1 MAVTTLTRRFEV
13 RDRETG
19 LRIRSGLRLLA
30 LAGLVVSGCG
40 SPPQTGERAAD
51 GLLERPGLQAV
62 VDRQVARDGAGLT
75 ARLDDPD
82 PVVRARAAFALASVQ
97 DQGALPA
104 LRRLLEDRDVG
115 VRADAVFALGQSADS
130 TAAWELW
137 QDYEQERDPAVRRLI
152 LEALGKIGGPDDLG
166 RLAGL
171 RVGGEEEAAL
181 ALAIGR
187 FAIRGIH
194 DPAAL
199 ERLLDDLDDRDPLV
213 RRNAA
218 YYFGRSARTGAWAP
232 RADLVRARLDG
243 LDRDDEASGF
253 LIQGLGRL
261 AEEGDTERIIDRLHT
276 SSDWRIRVLAARA
289 LAGRAGSSAQAALLE
304 ALDDEQAVPGGNG
317 SVHVAVAAAEGLA
330 GIGQPD
336 EMLVARVRSWIEA
349 HPDAWQTSAALLPIL
364 IRGGE
369 SGFVESWLE
378 GHREEPGARTRAV
391 AALGQVPGPA
401 GLERLRALA
410 VSVDVATAAAALDAL
425 AGRWRRERRRP
436 AADPAPYARVF
447 IGALGRP
454 DRGIVLSAAGALADS
469 AFRPLGAADALI
481 RCYRRLRSPD
491 DVEAMTAVLAALG
504 RLGDRGAL
512 PLLQRVAGDPN
523 PVLQA
528 AARGAVERLTGSAAA
543 PAPAGQPEPT
553 PPVNWTRLAAWG
565 DHPCLVLVTRRG
577 NITVELDPLEAP
589 QTVDT
594 ILRLAVEGR
603 YDGVPFHRV
612 VPNFVIQG
620 GDFERGDGLGGPG
633 FAIRSEFTRIPF
645 ERGVIGMASA
655 GKDTESSQ
663 YFITHSPQPHLDGRY
678 TAFGR
683 VVEGLEAVDTIRE
696 GDRVVRALVVTG
708 PGRP

>member
-1 MAVTTLTRRFEV
+1 MWEYGGIRRLAG
-13 RDRETG
+13 R
-19 LRIRSGLRLLA
+19 LRPVVLV
-30 LAGLVVSGCG
+30 GLVVSGCG
-40 SPPQTGERAAD
+40 SPPRSGERAAD
-51 GLLERPGLQAV
+51 GLLKRPELQAV

-82 PVVRARAAFALASVQ
+82 PEVRARAAFALASVQ
-97 DQGALPA
+97 DEGALPA
-104 LRRLLEDRDVG
+104 LRRLLEDRDAG

-137 QDYEQERDPAVRRLI
+137 QSFEQERDPEVRRLI

-171 RVGGEEEAAL
+171 RVAGEEEAAL

-194 DPAAL
+194 DPAAV

-232 RADLVRARLDG
+232 QADRVRARLDA
-243 LDRDDEASGF
+243 LDRDDEATGF

-261 AEEGDTERIIDRLHT
+261 AEEVDGERIIERLYT
-276 SSDWRIRVLAARA
+276 SGDWRIRVLAVRA
-289 LAGRAGSSAQAALLE
+289 LAGRAGGSARAALLD
-304 ALDDEQAVPGGNG
+304 ALDDEKSAPGGSG

-330 GIGQPD
+330 GIGQPE
-336 EMLVARVRSWIEA
+336 EMLTTRVRSWIEA
-349 HPDAWQTSAALLPIL
+349 HPDAWQTGAALLPIL

-378 GHREEPGARTRAV
+378 GHREEAGARTRAV

-401 GLERLRALA
+401 GLERLQALA
-410 VSVDVATAAAALDAL
+410 ASTDVATAAAAIDAL

-436 AADPAPYARVF
+436 EADPASYAEVYV
-447 IGALGRP
+447 GALRRP

-481 RCYRRLRSPD
+481 RCYRQLLSPG
-491 DVEAMTAVLAALG
+491 DVEAMTAVLGALG

-512 PLLQRVAGDPN
+512 PLLQRVTGDPN
-523 PVLQA
+523 PVLQE
-528 AARGAVERLTGSAAA
+528 AARGALERLTGVAAA
-543 PAPAGQPEPT
+543 PSPAGEPEST
-553 PPVNWTRLAAWG
+553 PSVDWTRLAAWG
-565 DHPCLVLVTRRG
+565 DHPRLVLVTRRG
-577 NITVELDPLEAP
+577 NITVELEPLEAP

-594 ILRLAVEGR
+594 ILRLAVEGH

-683 VVEGLEAVDTIRE
+683 VVEGLEVVDTIRE

-708 PGRP
+708 PDRP